1 MSIVVNQ
8 VTSEVMV
15 DPAPGTA
22 PASQAGGNTPVQ
34 VQEQL
39 LDMARDHARTAAQGF
54 DD

>member
-1 MSIVVNQ
+1 MSVVVNE

-15 DPAPGTA
+15 DPAPGAA
-22 PASQAGGNTPVQ
+22 PAGQAGGNAPAQ
-34 VQEQL
+34 VQEHL